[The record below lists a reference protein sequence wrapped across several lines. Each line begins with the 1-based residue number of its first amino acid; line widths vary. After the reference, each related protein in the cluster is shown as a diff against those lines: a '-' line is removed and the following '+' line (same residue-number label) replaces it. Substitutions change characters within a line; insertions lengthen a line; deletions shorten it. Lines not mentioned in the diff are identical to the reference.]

1 MDTDEHGRA
10 FSGLSNLNRARG
22 CFRPAVPPLFRFP
35 VQMSN
40 RLGESKEAPYDQLV
54 FQTGRLAFSP
64 CHIFHRMHRRAAL
77 TLSGQLHRHMKQNN
91 FVIIAAFF
99 ATVVICSPFPTE
111 AAGKKP
117 SSPDASSS
125 TDADASPAA
134 AAAPGGKIRATP
146 FKGIIAAV
154 DDKAKTFTIAGK
166 ETSHSLK
173 ITDKTIITRGG
184 QPATMKD
191 VVSNEEVRGSYYKM
205 PDGSIEAKIVKLGPL
220 TEAEKEARRV
230 KREEKRASI
239 SPTASATPSEVR
251 APNFGR
257 LFVIPPGPERFRGEE
272 PHCSQITRISCD
284 HPNDRR

>member
-1 MDTDEHGRA
+1 
-10 FSGLSNLNRARG
+10 
-22 CFRPAVPPLFRFP
+22 
-35 VQMSN
+35 
-40 RLGESKEAPYDQLV
+40 
-54 FQTGRLAFSP
+54 
-64 CHIFHRMHRRAAL
+64 
-77 TLSGQLHRHMKQNN
+77 MKQNN

-99 ATVVICSPFPTE
+99 ATVVTCFPVPTE

-125 TDADASPAA
+125 TDADASPPI
-134 AAAPGGKIRATP
+134 AAPGGKIRATP

-205 PDGSIEAKIVKLGPL
+205 PDGSMEAKIVKLGPL
-220 TEAEKEARRV
+220 TEAEKAEKEARRV
-230 KREEKRASI
+230 KREEKKASI
-239 SPTASATPSEVR
+239 SPTASASPSVSPR
-251 APNFGR
+251 
-257 LFVIPPGPERFRGEE
+257 
-272 PHCSQITRISCD
+272 T
-284 HPNDRR
+284 

>member
-1 MDTDEHGRA
+1 
-10 FSGLSNLNRARG
+10 
-22 CFRPAVPPLFRFP
+22 
-35 VQMSN
+35 
-40 RLGESKEAPYDQLV
+40 
-54 FQTGRLAFSP
+54 
-64 CHIFHRMHRRAAL
+64 
-77 TLSGQLHRHMKQNN
+77 MKHNN

-99 ATVVICSPFPTE
+99 ATVVICFPFPTG

-134 AAAPGGKIRATP
+134 AAAAPGGKVRATP

-205 PDGSIEAKIVKLGPL
+205 PDGSMEAKIVKLGPL

-239 SPTASATPSEVR
+239 SPTASATPSVS
-251 APNFGR
+251 P
-257 LFVIPPGPERFRGEE
+257 
-272 PHCSQITRISCD
+272 ST
-284 HPNDRR
+284 